1 MLQAPELKMNAQK
14 PVGAPLASGPGLG
27 QGSAME
33 QATLGATMTVKGELS
48 GAQALYIDGR
58 VEGSIHFPDHRVTIG
73 RSAVVLANIAAKE
86 VVINGTVTGNVDCSE
101 RVDIRSDGVFTGELI
116 TRRISIDEGAMVKGT
131 VEVCKFG
138 KTEGAGIEA
147 KTEKPAKAAAVAAS
161 PIPSM
166 PVPPPPV
173 ASEATKQPEAA
184 STPNK
189 GAFRV
194 TGSSVLYE
202 EHKAGSH

>member
-86 VVINGTVTGNVDCSE
+86 VVISGTVTGNVDCSE

-138 KTEGAGIEA
+138 KTESAGIEA
-147 KTEKPAKAAAVAAS
+147 KTEKPAKVAAAAS

-166 PVPPPPV
+166 PVPRPPV
-173 ASEATKQPEAA
+173 ALEPTEAA
-184 STPNK
+184 STTNK

-202 EHKAGSH
+202 EHKAGSR